1 MKYLKVSVSGPYI
14 NTERV
19 SYHEVDDDFDPEGK
33 DEKVADE
40 ILEGDVWE
48 YVDSWYE
55 VVDPEDVPE
64 YERP

>member
-19 SYHEVDDDFDPEGK
+19 SYHEVRDDFDADDK
-33 DEKVADE
+33 DHEEAIAIQED
-40 ILEGDVWE
+40 DVWE
-48 YVDSWYE
+48 YVDSYFE
-55 VVDPEDVPE
+55 VVDEDDVPE